1 LGLSNLYDNEPDVRL
16 ILRKFLALALL
27 PRNQIK
33 TCFKLL
39 CKDSDI
45 RIQLFITYFKQQW
58 LIDMRPDLWCVA
70 DSAIRTNNNSEG
82 K

>member
-1 LGLSNLYDNEPDVRL
+1 MGLSNLYDNEPDVRL

-45 RIQLFITYFKQQW
+45 RIQLW
-58 LIDMRPDLWCVA
+58 LIDMPPDLWCVA
-70 DSAIRTNNNSEG
+70 DSAIKTNNNSEG